1 MLRRRL
7 APEPFAASATG
18 SRSCALFGGLLAVI
32 AVLMGRSGGVDPRAS
47 LAGGGCG
54 VLCARRAGGG
64 AAGAAGVRGRPGRRG
79 TGRALSALVLAAVIL
94 AYPAYLAAGEA
105 TGPRVADASTDPAA
119 PPAFSAAPV
128 AVAARGGAAHDE
140 PSPEAREAGRRAY
153 PGLQPVM
160 LDVSVDEAYDLAL
173 KAVQGRGWRVIEAS
187 PPKGKFGTGHI
198 DVVAPTRI
206 MALPDDVVIRI
217 RPGAG
222 QARVDIRSASR
233 FTRAD
238 FGENASRIQSLSDEI
253 QDAAS

>member
-1 MLRRRL
+1 MLTRRL
-7 APEPFAASATG
+7 APEPFAVSATG
-18 SRSCALFGGLLAVI
+18 SRSCAAFGALLAVI
-32 AVLMGRSGGVDPRAS
+32 AVLMGRSGGVDPRGT
-47 LAGGGCG
+47 LA
-54 VLCARRAGGG
+54 VLGSALLFAL
-64 AAGAAGVRGRPGRRG
+64 AAIALAVWSAVVIWQTGRRG
-79 TGRALSALVLAAVIL
+79 TGRALFALVLAALVL
-94 AYPAYLAAGEA
+94 AYPSYLAALA
-105 TGPRVADASTDPAA
+105 VTRPTVADVSTDPAT
-119 PPAFSAAPV
+119 PPSFSGAAA
-128 AVAARGGAAHDE
+128 AVAARGGAGHDD
-140 PSPEAREAGRRAY
+140 PPAEAREAERRAY
-153 PGLQPVM
+153 PNLQPVM
-160 LDVSVDEAYDLAL
+160 LDVPVDEAYDLAL